1 MAGPVLFR
9 SVIDRF
15 LDSPQ
20 FAKLA
25 DSTASGWKREL
36 LLIARPEFLGT
47 QRTES
52 VRPSTVQMY
61 LDLLVDRPG
70 KQSLARAALRALESW
85 CIVRDLLSFP
95 ITTGV
100 QIEGG
105 GGGHEPWTDAHVTV
119 AERHAS
125 PLMSRAVTLGA
136 NTGQRT
142 CDLIRMGWGDLE
154 IYDGLLGINVT
165 QQKTKLRLW
174 VPCTKALQ
182 AVLSTWEKR
191 PAPFISDDQVTPSKM
206 ARSYLATRWGWER
219 EHIPELA
226 PLRGMTLHGLR
237 ATAVVRLRREGAE
250 PTQITDFVGMSE
262 QMVRRYC
269 RHSNQR
275 DNAIAAVEHLD
286 RRARERAKN
295 THATRVG
302 ISDKK

>member
-1 MAGPVLFR
+1 VTVPVLFR
-9 SVIDRF
+9 SVIDQF
-15 LDSPQ
+15 IDSPQ
-20 FAKLA
+20 FAKLS
-25 DSTASGWKREL
+25 DSTAAGWKREL

-47 QRTES
+47 QRAES
-52 VRPSTVQMY
+52 IRPSKVQMY

-85 CIVRDLLSFP
+85 AIVRELLAFP

-105 GGGHEPWTDAHVTV
+105 GGGHAPWSDAQVEL
-119 AERHAS
+119 AESYAT
-125 PLMSRAVTLGA
+125 PLMSRAITLGA

-154 IYDGLLGINVT
+154 FYGGRFGINVT

-174 VPCTKALQ
+174 VPCTKALE
-182 AVLSTWEKR
+182 AAIATWEKR
-191 PAPFISDDQVTPSKM
+191 PAPFVSDEQVNPSKM

-219 EHIPELA
+219 EHILELA

-269 RHSNQR
+269 RHSDQR

-286 RRARERAKN
+286 RRAQERAKN
-295 THATRVG
+295 TNATRAG